1 MALKIDRKRL
11 FAFFAYAWERFVA
24 DKCFESAGALA
35 YTTLVSLVPLMVAM
49 LAMFSVFPVFEPWRQ
64 TVEDFVFNN
73 VPAAGSGVRDALKG
87 FASNASQLT
96 GISILAMLFSA
107 VSMMVSIEDRMNRIW
122 RVRTPRSWVSRIFLY
137 WTALTLGPILTVG
150 SLAAMSYAV
159 ALPLLHDA
167 ADQLST
173 TVGQRAL
180 WLLPFAVTFASLWLL
195 YALVPNGQI
204 RRRYATAGAFI
215 GAVLFEWARAGFGI
229 YVSHAQTY
237 ERIYGALAALPIF
250 LLWIYLSWVIVILGA
265 SLAASMASFEY
276 HPKGALL
283 PAGAEFLGLLV
294 VLGHFVQ
301 AQREGRALSAAEVN
315 RAEPALSRV
324 DTEGYFDDLE
334 RGGIIR
340 GGRAEGWLMIRSLDT
355 TQLLRLYRD
364 VHYRLPLSP
373 REEIEQRGIQL
384 PETLMTV
391 LDTLALQLRG
401 ALAVSLEQIFP
412 VSEISAKP
420 AATRKA
426 ET

>member
-1 MALKIDRKRL
+1 MALKIDRKRV
-11 FAFFAYAWERFVA
+11 FAFLAYAWERFVA

-73 VPAAGSGVRDALKG
+73 VPAAGTGVRDALKG

-107 VSMMVSIEDRMNRIW
+107 ISMMVSIEDRMNRIW
-122 RVRTPRSWVSRIFLY
+122 RVHKPRSWVSRVFLY

-159 ALPLLHDA
+159 ALPLLHRA
-167 ADQLST
+167 AGQLSV

-180 WLLPFAVTFASLWLL
+180 WLLPFVVTFASLWLL
-195 YALVPNGQI
+195 YALVPNGPV
-204 RRRYATAGAFI
+204 RRRYATAGALI
-215 GAVLFEWARAGFGI
+215 GAILFEWARAGFGI
-229 YVSHAQTY
+229 YVAHAQTY
-237 ERIYGALAALPIF
+237 ERIYGTLAALPIF

-276 HPKGALL
+276 HPKGSLL

-294 VLGHFVQ
+294 VLGHFVT
-301 AQREGRALSAAEVN
+301 AQRQGRPLTVAEVN
-315 RAEPALSRV
+315 HAEPALSRH
-324 DTEGYFDDLE
+324 DTAGYFEDLD
-334 RGGIIR
+334 RSGIIR
-340 GGRAEGWLMIRSLDT
+340 CSPDDGWVMIRSLDS

-373 REEIEQRGIQL
+373 REEIEQRGINL
-384 PETLMTV
+384 PEELMAV
-391 LDTLALQLRG
+391 LDTLAAQLRG
-401 ALAVSLEQIFP
+401 SLAVSLERIFP
-412 VSEISAKP
+412 VSQGDTP
-420 AATRKA
+420 ADLHRTINP
-426 ET
+426 